1 MGQGLPPGKQGDGQR
16 SPNSPFADQKLLPA
30 LQRGVLGG
38 GSLLPGTHLAQRVM
52 VQRKDVLWVR
62 LTQIHTDIYW
72 DIYSVSA
79 QHPGPGAPLP
89 PHAAQCK
96 AECIGVLLLLTL
108 GKGGNEASHPAAN
121 PTARCLWD
129 TRGQQQLLSTWVSQG
144 QL

>member
-16 SPNSPFADQKLLPA
+16 SPNSPFADQKPLPP

-38 GSLLPGTHLAQRVM
+38 GSLLPGTYLAQRVM
-52 VQRKDVLWVR
+52 VQRKEVLWVR
-62 LTQIHTDIYW
+62 LTQIHADIYW

-89 PHAAQCK
+89 PHAAQ
-96 AECIGVLLLLTL
+96 CIGVLLLLTL